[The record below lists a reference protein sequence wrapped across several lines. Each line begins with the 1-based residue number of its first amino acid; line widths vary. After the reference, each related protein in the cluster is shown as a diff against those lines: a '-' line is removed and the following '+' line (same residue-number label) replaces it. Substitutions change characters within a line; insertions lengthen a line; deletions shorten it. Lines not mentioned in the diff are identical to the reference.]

1 MSLHSGMKLIG
12 SQRCTD
18 RVEVKQI
25 GINALPQNQITIVP
39 RFRFTCN
46 GRIFNISM
54 RVLLEESFIDNPYIQ
69 IWRPLS
75 SSSWTYNKIGEVEVQ
90 ENYVQQYLIS
100 GENRN
105 VADIP
110 LASSYSIWRC
120 CRILSST

>member
-12 SQRCTD
+12 GQRCTD
-18 RVEVKQI
+18 HVEVKQI
-25 GINALPQNQITIVP
+25 TIVP
-39 RFRFTCN
+39 HLRN

-75 SSSWTYNKIGEVEVQ
+75 SSSLTYNKIGEVQVQ

-110 LASSYSIWRC
+110 LASRYSIWRC